1 MSTKSGYVAILGRP
15 NVGKSTLLN
24 ALVGQKISI
33 TSRKPQT
40 TRQKVIGILTEEEY
54 QVLFVD
60 TPGIHSEKKDA
71 LNRFMNRDA
80 KSALVDVDI
89 VVLVFDRGK
98 YKSEDQIVVDCCKHV
113 TAHKIVVV
121 NKIDLLSNPDELFPI
136 LKNFQDRFPD
146 ATMIPLSAQKEKNLE
161 ALKKEIK
168 SWLPESPFY
177 YPEDQITDRSQRF
190 LIAEIIREKIMRQL
204 GKEIPY
210 QTAVVL
216 DTISTESSHVK
227 IDASIFVDK
236 NSQKK
241 IVIGKDGER
250 IKRVSIDARL
260 DIEALLQKKVML
272 RTWIRVKKGWSHSA
286 KILKSLGFDEG
297 E

>member
-1 MSTKSGYVAILGRP
+1 MGMKSGYVAILGRP

-40 TRQKVIGILTEEEY
+40 TRQKITGILTEEEY
-54 QVLFVD
+54 QLLFVD

-80 KSALVDVDI
+80 RSALVDVDI
-89 VVLVFDRGK
+89 VILVFDRGR

-113 TAHKIVVV
+113 TAHKIIVV
-121 NKIDLLSNPDELFPI
+121 NKIDLLSSPNELFPI

-146 ATMIPLSAQKEKNLE
+146 ATMIPLSAQKEENLE

-210 QTAVVL
+210 QTVVVL
-216 DTISTESSHVK
+216 DNISTESSHVK

-286 KILKSLGFDEG
+286 KVLKSLGFDEG
-297 E
+297 

>member
-1 MSTKSGYVAILGRP
+1 MSMKSGYVAILGRP

-121 NKIDLLSNPDELFPI
+121 NKIDLLSNPNELFPI

-161 ALKKEIK
+161 ALIKEIK
-168 SWLPESPFY
+168 SRLPESPFY

-250 IKRVSIDARL
+250 IKRVSMDARL

>member
-1 MSTKSGYVAILGRP
+1 MGMKSGYVAILGRP

-40 TRQKVIGILTEEEY
+40 TRQKVTGILTEEEY

-89 VVLVFDRGK
+89 VILVFDRGK

-121 NKIDLLSNPDELFPI
+121 NKIDLLSNPNELFPI

-161 ALKKEIK
+161 ALIKEIK
-168 SWLPESPFY
+168 SRLPESPFY
-177 YPEDQITDRSQRF
+177 YP
-190 LIAEIIREKIMRQL
+190 
-204 GKEIPY
+204 
-210 QTAVVL
+210 
-216 DTISTESSHVK
+216 
-227 IDASIFVDK
+227 
-236 NSQKK
+236 
-241 IVIGKDGER
+241 
-250 IKRVSIDARL
+250 
-260 DIEALLQKKVML
+260 
-272 RTWIRVKKGWSHSA
+272 RTR
-286 KILKSLGFDEG
+286 
-297 E
+297 

>member
-1 MSTKSGYVAILGRP
+1 MSMKSGYVAILGRP

-89 VVLVFDRGK
+89 VILVFDRGK

-121 NKIDLLSNPDELFPI
+121 NKIDLLSNPNELFPI

-161 ALKKEIK
+161 ALIKEIK

-286 KILKSLGFDEG
+286 KILKSLGFDED

>member
-1 MSTKSGYVAILGRP
+1 MSMKSGYVAILGRP

-121 NKIDLLSNPDELFPI
+121 NKIDLLSNPNELFPI

-161 ALKKEIK
+161 ALIKEIK
-168 SWLPESPFY
+168 SRLPESPFS
-177 YPEDQITDRSQRF
+177 YPEDQITDKSQRF

-216 DTISTESSHVK
+216 DTILTEPSHVK

-250 IKRVSIDARL
+250 IKRVSMDARL